1 MRAFTIMAGVGLLLG
16 VAIAQKQPASTPSKS
31 TENQTKNSATSAANS
46 DRNGPKIRTYK
57 GSLVAASCAAAS
69 GEASQ
74 NCGVSAN
81 ATEFALKTS
90 DGRTLAFDLVGN
102 ERAQQAI
109 KNNKKWEVAATSGKP
124 IPVKVNGTEEEGKLT
139 VMSIQ

>member
-31 TENQTKNSATSAANS
+31 TENQTKNSATSAAS
-46 DRNGPKIRTYK
+46 NGAKIHTYK

-102 ERAQQAI
+102 ERAQEAI